1 MTKNTKT
8 FNKNCQFFISA
19 KDTKQQNPSTDNF
32 KFKDFIDTQYYEV
45 SKNEIEIR
53 YVRGS
58 RCSKKIQ
65 VKRGEHPLCKEH
77 LSEKYGEYLKKQ
89 RKLKKNEF
97 NYKTRTSLYNEEQKE
112 LYHEKFFPKK
122 QRNTASTKPI
132 TQNSFYF
139 LMLIPGII
147 VFALV
152 FLFGQGGFWVDTYIA
167 TPSVEKVP
175 GTDAYIFDAENQ
187 TLKKTGTKYTEWQYP
202 ALRKFLIATWLC
214 FPTYYLII
222 EGGAGK
228 KPISSL
234 IIKALY
240 YLFAGFLFMV
250 AAYFIIGLFGVVLG
264 I

>member
-19 KDTKQQNPSTDNF
+19 KDIKQQNLSTDNF

-53 YVRGS
+53 YVKGS

-112 LYHEKFFPKK
+112 LYHEKAFGKK
-122 QRNTASTKPI
+122 QRNTTPTISI
-132 TQNSFYF
+132 NQNSFYF

-147 VFALV
+147 IFALV
-152 FLFGQGGFWVDTYIA
+152 FLFGQDGFVVDTYYKKP
-167 TPSVEKVP
+167 TVEIIP
-175 GTDAYIFDAENQ
+175 GTDFYRIEESQ
-187 TLKKTGTKYTEWQYP
+187 TLERAGTKTTEWQYP
-202 ALRKFLIATWLC
+202 VLRKFLIAIWLC

-222 EGGAGK
+222 EGGTGH
-228 KPISSL
+228 KPISSI

-240 YLFAGFLFMV
+240 YLFTGFLFMV
-250 AAYFIIGLFGVVLG
+250 AAYFIIGLFGVALG